1 MLGHNSGNIGHAEFT
16 DEAPV
21 VVAAGVVVAV
31 ITEAV
36 AGLAVVLAVVVVLRV
51 DVLNRGWT
59 VEAARGRIVVASAGV
74 T

>member
-1 MLGHNSGNIGHAEFT
+1 MGHNSGNIGHAEFT
-16 DEAPV
+16 VEP
-21 VVAAGVVVAV
+21 VVAAGVVVV

-36 AGLAVVLAVVVVLRV
+36 VGLAVVLVVVVVLRV

>member
-1 MLGHNSGNIGHAEFT
+1 MGHNSGNIGHAEFT
-16 DEAPV
+16 VEPV
-21 VVAAGVVVAV
+21 VAAAGVVVV

-36 AGLAVVLAVVVVLRV
+36 VGLAVVLVEIVVLRV
-51 DVLNRGWT
+51 NRGWT

>member
-1 MLGHNSGNIGHAEFT
+1 MTLFGHDSGNIGHAEFT

-21 VVAAGVVVAV
+21 VAAGVVGV

-36 AGLAVVLAVVVVLRV
+36 GLAVVLVEVVVLRV
-51 DVLNRGWT
+51 NRGWT
-59 VEAARGRIVVASAGV
+59 VEAARGRTVVASAGV

>member
-1 MLGHNSGNIGHAEFT
+1 MALLGHNSGNIGHAEFT
-16 DEAPV
+16 VEPV
-21 VVAAGVVVAV
+21 VAAAGVVVV

-36 AGLAVVLAVVVVLRV
+36 VGLAVVLVEIVVLRV
-51 DVLNRGWT
+51 NRGWT